1 LLTYN
6 LFTNASEVID
16 ALTEAHQ
23 HWLTHPQGIE
33 GKTPAAQR
41 LRCLNA
47 LKIWVNKFYTDFRH
61 DNTLKQKLTA
71 YLRDVLLNRSQ
82 KIFEGEKEQMK
93 RIIDTM
99 EKTETVFT
107 LQRNKLK
114 VRHEHSVLHAECD
127 FVLFVNHCIMVPV
140 FW

>member
-1 LLTYN
+1 MCVYKSVHNLHKECVYFVQLVVTCADCSLTIR
-6 LFTNASEVID
+6 LFCFHS
-16 ALTEAHQ
+16 
-23 HWLTHPQGIE
+23 
-33 GKTPAAQR
+33 
-41 LRCLNA
+41 
-47 LKIWVNKFYTDFRH
+47 
-61 DNTLKQKLTA
+61 
-71 YLRDVLLNRSQ
+71 
-82 KIFEGEKEQMK
+82 
-93 RIIDTM
+93 TM